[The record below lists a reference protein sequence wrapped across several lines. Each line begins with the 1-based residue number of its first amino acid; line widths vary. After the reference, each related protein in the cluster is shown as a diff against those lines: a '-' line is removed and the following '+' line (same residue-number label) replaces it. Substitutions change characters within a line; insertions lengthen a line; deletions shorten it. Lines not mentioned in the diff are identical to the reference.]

1 MKQNQLERWA
11 YMKPECR
18 IVLTEIETFVCAS
31 LTPHASAST
40 EAGWESETSHGG
52 GTIWVGSASEI
63 APAKGNIFDED
74 EEE

>member
-1 MKQNQLERWA
+1 MKQKQLEKWA
-11 YMKPECR
+11 YVKPECR
-18 IVLTEIETFVCAS
+18 IVPTETETFVCAS

-40 EAGWESETSHGG
+40 EAGWESETCHGG

>member
-1 MKQNQLERWA
+1 MNRNQLESRA
-11 YMKPECR
+11 YVKPECR
-18 IVLTEIETFVCAS
+18 IVLAETETFVCAS

-40 EAGWESETSHGG
+40 EAGWESETYHGG